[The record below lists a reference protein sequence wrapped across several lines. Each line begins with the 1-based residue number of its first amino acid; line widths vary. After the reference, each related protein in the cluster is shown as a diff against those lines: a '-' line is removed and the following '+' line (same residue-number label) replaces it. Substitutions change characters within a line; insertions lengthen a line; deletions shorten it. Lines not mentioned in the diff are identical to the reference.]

1 MTAAKTYGRLQYL
14 PPKGSGA
21 GGWLISDLEPHVSV
35 AFKRLFDR
43 VRKTDLDIVL
53 ADTDLIRVDL
63 HWFMLRYP
71 LQHVEAQMLQEGIAR
86 VTTKAAERERLLAP
100 SWTPGK
106 LTGWKENRAPY
117 PYQVQAA
124 RLAINNPSLLL
135 GDDLG
140 LGKTIS
146 ALAAIVEGPKPAA
159 VVVQT
164 HLAQQWADRAAEFTH
179 LRTHIIKGTK
189 PYDLPSAD
197 IYVWKYSNIVGWN
210 DVLARGVCK
219 TVIFDE
225 IQELRHGT
233 GSQKGQTA
241 EHMVASA
248 DVSMGLT
255 ATPIYNYGNEI
266 FNVMQYV
273 QRDLLG
279 RKHEFDREWCP
290 DGKRVKN
297 PQALGAFL
305 RDAGF
310 FLRRTEHDEEVNT
323 QIPALNRVVLEV
335 PWDEDDVGALDDLT
349 RMLAQTVLS
358 GSFTERGKAAR
369 ELDLRMRMRTGV
381 AKARGVAA
389 YVDMLLQERPRVL
402 LAGWHRDVYDI
413 WGRALERHKPV
424 LYTGTESAAGKRR
437 SVDAFTK
444 GDSRVMMISLR
455 SGAGLDGL
463 QDYCSDVVFGE
474 FDWSPQVHKQVAGR
488 LRRPGQRDEVT
499 AHYLHTSGGSDP
511 VIMGV
516 LGLKASQSRGIVDP
530 FSDIEQQQSDDSRI
544 KELARQV
551 LEKGAAL

>member
-1 MTAAKTYGRLQYL
+1 MTNKTYGRLQYL
-14 PPKGSGA
+14 PPKGNGT
-21 GGWLISDLEPHVSV
+21 GGWLITELEPHVSV
-35 AFKRLFDR
+35 ALKRLFDR
-43 VRKTDLDIVL
+43 VRKTDVDIIL

-63 HWFMLRYP
+63 DWFMQRYP
-71 LQHVEAQMLQEGIAR
+71 LQHAENDRLQDGISR
-86 VTTKAAERERLLAP
+86 VKTKAAERERLLAP
-100 SWTPGK
+100 SWTPGA
-106 LTGWKENRAPY
+106 LTGFKENRSPY

-124 RLAINNPSLLL
+124 RLAIANPSLLL

-146 ALAAIVEGPKPAA
+146 ALTAIVEGPKPAG

-197 IYVWKYSNIVGWN
+197 VYIWKYSNIVGWN
-210 DVLARGVCK
+210 DVLARGHVR
-219 TVIFDE
+219 TVVFDE
-225 IQELRHGT
+225 VQELRHGRD
-233 GSQKGQTA
+233 SLKGQTA
-241 EHMVASA
+241 DHMVAAA

-279 RKHEFDREWCP
+279 HLHEFNREWCP

-297 PQALGAFL
+297 PQALGAYL
-305 RDAGF
+305 RDAGY
-310 FLRRTEHDEEVNT
+310 FLRRTEHDEEVNA
-323 QIPALNRVVLEV
+323 QIPPLNRVVWEV
-335 PWDEDDVGALDDLT
+335 PWDESDVGALDDLT
-349 RMLAQTVLS
+349 RTLAQTVLT
-358 GSFTERGKAAR
+358 GSFTERGHAAR

-402 LAGWHRDVYDI
+402 LAGWHRDVYAI
-413 WGRALERHKPV
+413 WAAALERHKPV

-488 LRRPGQRDEVT
+488 LRRPGQKETVT

-516 LGLKASQSRGIVDP
+516 LGVKASQSRGIVDP
-530 FSDIEQQQSDDSRI
+530 FAELEQQQSDDSRI